1 VGVPDPG
8 SDAEAMAMV
17 LTGLRHLAAADPTA
31 LAAAAQ
37 AAADPTALAAAAQ
50 AAAAQAAAAQ
60 AAAAQAAAAQAAAAQ
75 AAAAQAECLQ
85 SLEQALAG
93 GPAATPLAPSTPQA
107 PFARWIR
114 LSRWIRATP
123 VATTLRVSRIHRGN
137 FRMAEPISEDGCLR
151 GQRDG

>member
-8 SDAEAMAMV
+8 NDAEAMAMV
-17 LTGLRHLAAADPTA
+17 LTGLRHLAAADPT
-31 LAAAAQ
+31 
-37 AAADPTALAAAAQ
+37 
-50 AAAAQAAAAQ
+50 
-60 AAAAQAAAAQAAAAQ
+60 AQAAAAQAAAAQ

-85 SLEQALAG
+85 SSEQALAG